1 MAATTALIATTAALD
16 ALASQATGGHG
27 GWMDH
32 LLDGSWAPGMF
43 WVFFWAGLLVVVT
56 AATLWLMDERVSRVR
71 KAEEDALEILKRRY
85 ARGEIDNREY
95 SEKKRGLA

>member
-1 MAATTALIATTAALD
+1 MVATTALMATNVVLD
-16 ALASQATGGHG
+16 ALASQSTSGHG

-56 AATLWLMDERVSRVR
+56 AVTLWLMDERVSRVQQ
-71 KAEEDALEILKRRY
+71 AEKDALEILKRRY
-85 ARGEIDNREY
+85 ARGEIDDQESKER
-95 SEKKRGLA
+95 KRKLV